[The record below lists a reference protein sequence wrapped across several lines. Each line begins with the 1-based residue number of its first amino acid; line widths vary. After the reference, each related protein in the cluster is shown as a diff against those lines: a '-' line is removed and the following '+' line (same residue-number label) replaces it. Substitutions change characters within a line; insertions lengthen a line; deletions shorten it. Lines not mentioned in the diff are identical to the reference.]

1 MTKRISGSS
10 LLIQAGLVLS
20 LLFLSASGL
29 YAQAPNFTAVA
40 LDEFGQ
46 VTDTLR
52 ANQDDIVYVELQGD
66 VLPGY
71 YWGAIKVTTEDA
83 DIISIEESYDRWYNG
98 ISLWWSS
105 ASANPLYGGAG
116 NLYYYKHGHST
127 DNDTYK
133 SYGSSWAV
141 AWEADGEYY
150 GYPQGPAG
158 SLVTGTVTSE
168 ARFYYSGYL
177 GNHSKERPGIR
188 LGLKIKNPNGVTL
201 TIYNHDL
208 YELNWSPEKFT
219 VWDVAALPV
228 TARVNHQSTHQEGEN
243 VWIQISG
250 PKSAF

>member
-1 MTKRISGSS
+1 MKNQTRKSNLFNLVGAIGAVA
-10 LLIQAGLVLS
+10 LLTIILQSNA
-20 LLFLSASGL
+20 
-29 YAQAPNFTAVA
+29 YAQTPDFTAVA

-83 DIISIEESYDRWYNG
+83 DIISIEESYDNWYNG

-116 NLYYYKHGHST
+116 NLYYYKHIHSS

-133 SYGSSWAV
+133 SEGSSWAA
-141 AWEADGEYY
+141 AWDADSLIFGL
-150 GYPQGPAG
+150 QGPAG

-168 ARFYYSGYL
+168 ARFYYSG
-177 GNHSKERPGIR
+177 
-188 LGLKIKNPNGVTL
+188 
-201 TIYNHDL
+201 
-208 YELNWSPEKFT
+208 
-219 VWDVAALPV
+219 
-228 TARVNHQSTHQEGEN
+228 
-243 VWIQISG
+243 
-250 PKSAF
+250 